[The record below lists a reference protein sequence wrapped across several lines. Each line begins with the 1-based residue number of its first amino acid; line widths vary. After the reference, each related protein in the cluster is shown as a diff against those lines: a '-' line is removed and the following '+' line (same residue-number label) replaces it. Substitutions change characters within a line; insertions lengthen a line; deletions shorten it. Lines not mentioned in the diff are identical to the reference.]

1 MRLAGMRLAG
11 MRLAGIF
18 KGGASEAGTDK
29 PHRRGFYLFVYLSI
43 YLFVQVS
50 SVRLI
55 GGFALKAKTPPA
67 QSGQWRKPSVLI
79 KRQFMLRRMSR
90 PAGQI

>member
-1 MRLAGMRLAG
+1 MRLAGMRLAGMRLAGMRLAGMRLAG

-43 YLFVQVS
+43 YLFVCS
-50 SVRLI
+50 
-55 GGFALKAKTPPA
+55 GFVGAAHRWLCPKGKDASRT
-67 QSGQWRKPSVLI
+67 
-79 KRQFMLRRMSR
+79 KRSM
-90 PAGQI
+90 A